1 MNTLKIAVAG
11 IGTVGS
17 GLLEILLKNK
27 SFIEKKIEKKIII
40 SAVASRTP
48 KKVLKKLNKGT
59 IIFDNAK
66 KFLDF
71 NDYDILA
78 KL

>member
-27 SFIEKKIEKKIII
+27 TFIEKKIEKRIII

-48 KKVLKKLNKGT
+48 KKVLKKLV
-59 IIFDNAK
+59 K
-66 KFLDF
+66 K
-71 NDYDILA
+71 NT
-78 KL
+78 

>member
-48 KKVLKKLNKGT
+48 KKVLKS
-59 IIFDNAK
+59 
-66 KFLDF
+66 
-71 NDYDILA
+71 
-78 KL
+78 